1 MAGLKRFSYIDKDH
15 ASIVADCIA
24 RIKEVYGEEAW
35 NDFEEDNSGVML
47 VEAFAYIADLLLF
60 YLDRQANEVY
70 LPTATERQNLINLC
84 KLIAYNPSGAKAA
97 QANITVSIKEARDS
111 DVTLSKGAQIETQNG
126 VMFETQDDA
135 VIKAGELSCVVGAIE
150 GETHEDIIGSSN
162 GEAFQEFYLP
172 LAGVIEVVS
181 LTVGEHEWD
190 AADSIADHT
199 PSDKIYMAE
208 LDAWGRVRITF
219 GDGVSGQIP
228 REDERIS
235 VVYRV
240 GGGVRGNVAPNTL
253 TTMREIALDEQGNNV
268 PVSVTNLNWAS
279 GGAEPQSAESIKQQA
294 PLWFATQK
302 RCVTQSDYESF
313 AVSFNSPEA
322 GAIAKAHAVV
332 RERSGEANIIRYYV
346 LTYGEQEG
354 SVALASQAL
363 KDALREYISEYQML
377 TDWIEVEDGKWREI
391 NFKGVI
397 TISPGLKAGIIL
409 DKVEDTLKS
418 LMNIET
424 REMGEAL
431 RISDAYAAIDNI
443 EGVEHVELESPSATI
458 EADNNEL
465 LILGEINFS
474 FKIQGSGMNGKNF

>member
-1 MAGLKRFSYIDKDH
+1 MAVR
-15 ASIVADCIA
+15 
-24 RIKEVYGEEAW
+24 
-35 NDFEEDNSGVML
+35 
-47 VEAFAYIADLLLF
+47 
-60 YLDRQANEVY
+60 
-70 LPTATERQNLINLC
+70 LI
-84 KLIAYNPSGAKAA
+84 
-97 QANITVSIKEARDS
+97 
-111 DVTLSKGAQIETQNG
+111 
-126 VMFETQDDA
+126 
-135 VIKAGELSCVVGAIE
+135 
-150 GETHEDIIGSSN
+150 
-162 GEAFQEFYLP
+162 
-172 LAGVIEVVS
+172 
-181 LTVGEHEWD
+181 
-190 AADSIADHT
+190 
-199 PSDKIYMAE
+199 
-208 LDAWGRVRITF
+208 
-219 GDGVSGQIP
+219 
-228 REDERIS
+228 
-235 VVYRV
+235 
-240 GGGVRGNVAPNTL
+240 
-253 TTMREIALDEQGNNV
+253 
-268 PVSVTNLNWAS
+268 
-279 GGAEPQSAESIKQQA
+279 
-294 PLWFATQK
+294 
-302 RCVTQSDYESF
+302 
-313 AVSFNSPEA
+313 

-443 EGVEHVELESPSATI
+443 EGVEHVELESPSSTI